1 MNDFTDPHEIIDKTL
16 KEKEKEKK
24 QVPVNE
30 DLPTELQKV
39 AQNMDFVKEVRD
51 NPIPENKYTVN
62 AFGKNV
68 DVAGILK
75 DNIWNRSIFT
85 TDKLSRMFL
94 SCRLEQLK
102 KYQAKKRSIP
112 FNMIWLII
120 ILFGVVVA
128 VLVILFL
135 LPRFMGG

>member
-16 KEKEKEKK
+16 KEKEKK